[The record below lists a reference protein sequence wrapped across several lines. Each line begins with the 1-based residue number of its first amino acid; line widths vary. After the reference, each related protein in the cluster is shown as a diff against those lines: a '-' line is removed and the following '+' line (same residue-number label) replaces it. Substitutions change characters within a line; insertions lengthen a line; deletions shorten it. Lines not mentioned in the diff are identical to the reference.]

1 MMGTVE
7 KKQTKAKVPA
17 LIDLVFSWS
26 IPAVMNKD
34 LYKNKVD
41 QIPETFSSAEH
52 YFRSFI
58 NPLIEETHAD
68 LRSNFT
74 TLNYAPLREIFDV
87 KEHKDFRLPNNLL
100 YTITLRKLSDKEKG
114 EAYEP
119 EVGDLIALTD
129 AKPKCADDLDRP
141 KRSYTIALVQGMR
154 GDGLVQSMKGDGSF
168 RIPVLSSKPIVF
180 EKAEGGKRD
189 KLFAVYL
196 TNLTTNIR
204 IWQALHPNLTG
215 ESMKIINSVLKVDAK
230 AEENCTLCSAVE
242 DRSIHISRLRKS
254 IGTLGMDDSQE
265 AAILNCIVT
274 RECHHQN
281 DVKLIWGPP
290 GTGKTRTIS
299 SLLFTLLRMKCR
311 TLTCAPTNVAV
322 IGVAKKL
329 LSLLSGTLLYDTY
342 GLGDI
347 VLFGNGERMKID
359 DHEDLYDVFLD
370 YRVSVLY
377 RCFAPFSGWTASI
390 VSLTSLLEDP
400 EEQYQQYLL
409 KEKQKQEKDDGDDDS
424 DTSDDDDNED
434 QTHEIR
440 FGGRGRKETETDNGK
455 MKDIL
460 RKKYMKE
467 IFRTLR
473 ENKKKSKQR
482 ESTQK
487 RSQLK
492 CDKRKDENKKMKEN
506 EREEGVIL
514 WTFEEFMTKKF
525 DSLRMRVMLCAE
537 GLYTHLPSSILKLE
551 VVQNMVRVLELLQ
564 TLKTSIHNVS
574 VSKKDL
580 KQALNGKGETERTMK
595 FSNLYK
601 TRLECLEILKF
612 LRDGFSVPQFTEY
625 YEIKNFCL
633 QWARLIFCTASS
645 SAKLQSG
652 DMIPFELVIID
663 EAAQLKECESTI
675 PLQLPGLRHA
685 ILVGDEKQL
694 PAMVQSKICE
704 NADFG
709 RSLFERLVLLGHRK
723 HLLGVQYRMHP
734 SISLFP
740 NKEFYGKQI
749 KDGPNVKERAYGR
762 CFLKGN
768 MFGSYSFIDVTSG
781 KEQFDNRHSRKNMV
795 EVFVIAEIVS
805 NLYKESLSSKQKVRI
820 GCLSPY
826 KAQVFAIQ
834 QKLGKTYS
842 TDADEKFSVNIRSV
856 DGFQGGEEDVII
868 MSTVRCNGNGS
879 VGFLSNCQRTN
890 VALTRARYC
899 LWILGNSSTLLKSGS
914 VWKNLVQDSKNR
926 GCFYNAFEDK
936 NMKQAITSA
945 LVEIGELNLL
955 FDTNSSLFQNAKWK
969 VCFTDEFSR
978 SMSKIKG
985 IDIRKE
991 ALSLLEKLSSGWRQL
1006 HKHEILSNL
1015 DGASS
1020 QFLEIYDVKESFKLI
1035 WTVDILRENLNDIQ
1049 VIKILNVLP
1058 SSEIITL
1065 AKKLDELFGNYT
1077 VNYMSRCMCK
1087 RLEGNKVL
1095 PMTWPAN
1102 TNAPSHSDATH
1113 KLASQLAE
1121 VSLQDKPGTSKR
1133 HYRARRGR
1141 NSH

>member
-1 MMGTVE
+1 MMGALE
-7 KKQTKAKVPA
+7 KKQKEAIGQG
-17 LIDLVFSWS
+17 LINLVFSWS
-26 IPAVMNKD
+26 IGDVMNKD

-41 QIPETFSSAEH
+41 RIPETFLSANQ

-68 LRSNFT
+68 LRSNFLS
-74 TLNYAPLREIFDV
+74 LNYAPLCEIFYV
-87 KEHKDFRLPNNLL
+87 NLHKDFRLPNNLL
-100 YTITLRKLSDKEKG
+100 YTITLRKLSDKEKD

-129 AKPKCADDLDRP
+129 VKPKRVDDLDRP
-141 KRSYTIALVQGMR
+141 KRSYTIAVVQGMK
-154 GDGLVQSMKGDGSF
+154 DDGSF
-168 RIPVLSSKPIVF
+168 RIPILSSKPIVF

-215 ESMKIINSVLKVDAK
+215 ENMKIFDSVLEVNAK
-230 AEENCTLCSAVE
+230 AEENCTICSAE
-242 DRSIHISRLRKS
+242 QNRSIHVSRLRNS

-274 RECHHQN
+274 RECHHRN

-299 SLLFTLLRMKCR
+299 SLLFALLRMKCR

-329 LSLLSGTLLYDTY
+329 LSLLSGTLLFDTY
-342 GLGDI
+342 GLGDV

-370 YRVSVLY
+370 YRVSVLS
-377 RCFAPFSGWTASI
+377 RCLAPFSGWTAGI

-400 EEQYQQYLL
+400 EEQYQQYML
-409 KEKQKQEKDDGDDDS
+409 KEKQKQEKDDGDASGDDDS
-424 DTSDDDDNED
+424 ED
-434 QTHEIR
+434 QTDKIQNKW
-440 FGGRGRKETETDNGK
+440 FGEGKGSGGKETETENGQ
-455 MKDIL
+455 MKDTL

-467 IFRTLR
+467 ILCTLR
-473 ENKKKSKQR
+473 ENKKKKSKQP
-482 ESTQK
+482 EPSQK

-492 CDKRKDENKKMKEN
+492 CDERKDENKKMKEK
-506 EREEGVIL
+506 ERGEGVIQ
-514 WTFEEFMTKKF
+514 WTFEEFMIKKF
-525 DSLRMRVMLCAE
+525 DSLRMQVMLCAE
-537 GLYTHLPSSILKLE
+537 GLYTHLPSSFMKLE
-551 VVQNMVRVLELLQ
+551 VVKNMVKLLELLKA
-564 TLKTSIHNVS
+564 LKTSIHDVS
-574 VSKKDL
+574 VSNEDL
-580 KQALNGKGETERTMK
+580 KQALNGKGETERRTK
-595 FSNLYK
+595 FSNLCI
-601 TRLECLEILKF
+601 TRLECLETLKF
-612 LRDGFSVPQFTEY
+612 LCDGFSVPQFTEH
-625 YEIKNFCL
+625 YEIKFFCL

-645 SAKLQSG
+645 SAKLRSG
-652 DMIPFELVIID
+652 DMTPFELVIID

-704 NADFG
+704 KADFG
-709 RSLFERLVLLGHRK
+709 RSLFERLVILGHRK
-723 HLLGVQYRMHP
+723 QLLGVQYRMHP

-740 NKEFYGKQI
+740 NKEFYCKQI
-749 KDGPNVKERAYGR
+749 KDGPNVRERAYGR
-762 CFLKGN
+762 RFLKGN
-768 MFGSYSFIDVTSG
+768 MFGSYSFIDLTSG
-781 KEQFDNRHSRKNMV
+781 KEQFDNRHSTRNMV

-805 NLYKESLSSKQKVRI
+805 NLHKESLSSKQKVRV

-826 KAQVFAIQ
+826 KAQVSAIQ

-842 TDADEKFSVNIRSV
+842 TDADELFSVNIRSV

-879 VGFLSNCQRTN
+879 VGFLSNCQRAN

-914 VWKNLVQDSKNR
+914 VWKRLVQDSKNR

-936 NMKQAITSA
+936 NMNQAITSA
-945 LVEIGELNLL
+945 LVELGELNLL
-955 FDTNSSLFQNAKWK
+955 FDTNSSLFQMAKWK

-978 SMSKIKG
+978 SMSKIQH

-1006 HKHEILSNL
+1006 HKHEILNNL

-1020 QFLEIYDVKESFKLI
+1020 QFLELYDVKEPYKLI
-1035 WTVDILRENLNDIQ
+1035 WTVDILRDNLNDIQ
-1049 VIKILNVLP
+1049 VIKILDILP
-1058 SSEIITL
+1058 SSKVLTF
-1065 AKKLDELFGNYT
+1065 AKKLDEQFGNYT
-1077 VNYMSRCMCK
+1077 FNYMSRCMCK
-1087 RLEGNKVL
+1087 QLEGNTVL

-1102 TNAPSHSDATH
+1102 TNAPSRSDPTH
-1113 KLASQLAE
+1113 ELASQLAK
-1121 VSLQDKPGTSKR
+1121 VSLQDEPGTSKR
-1133 HYRARRGR
+1133 RYRARRER
-1141 NSH
+1141 NSHRR